1 MLYSVDF
8 CYHGYRNV
16 IYLTELT
23 SVKIIYN
30 KEKNYRAMIYEN
42 NYFNKIFFFK
52 YNKYDTKSPVQNG
65 QSKIKCLDVQFSRH
79 IQV

>member
-30 KEKNYRAMIYEN
+30 KEKNYHAMIYEN
-42 NYFNKIFFFK
+42 NYFDKIFFFL
-52 YNKYDTKSPVQNG
+52 YINMIQNLLF
-65 QSKIKCLDVQFSRH
+65 KTDKVK
-79 IQV
+79 